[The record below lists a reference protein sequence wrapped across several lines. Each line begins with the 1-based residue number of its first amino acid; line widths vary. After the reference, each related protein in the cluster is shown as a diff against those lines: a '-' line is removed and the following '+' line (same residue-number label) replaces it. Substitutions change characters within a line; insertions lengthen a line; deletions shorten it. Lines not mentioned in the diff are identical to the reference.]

1 VVRNQVVTVI
11 SLIAMAAVLEP
22 AVQQVAPQVGR
33 FGPLAGAP
41 GGILG
46 GPDAHGLLAPGVA
59 LAILVA
65 WALAVFT
72 AAAWR
77 LRARDLV

>member
-1 VVRNQVVTVI
+1 
-11 SLIAMAAVLEP
+11 
-22 AVQQVAPQVGR
+22 VGR